1 MATNI
6 APTKSN
12 LISAQA
18 SLKFSQNGFEL
29 LDKKRNVL
37 IREMM
42 GLINRAK
49 NIQDRIDSTFMQAY
63 EALQVANMTEGIST
77 VESIAG
83 SIDEADDYEILL
95 RSVMGVE
102 IPSLKFTKKNLE
114 PTYSFYRTNN
124 AFDIAVMKFQQIKY
138 LIYELAEIE
147 NSVYRLA
154 MEVKRTQKRTNS
166 LQNIQIPKF
175 KGLVKYIQDVLEE
188 KEREDF
194 FRLKMVKKKNARK
207 KKNLKMNIDS

>member
-1 MATNI
+1 MAINI

-12 LISAQA
+12 LISVQA
-18 SLKFSQNGFEL
+18 SLEFSQNGYEL

-49 NIQDRIDSTFMQAY
+49 NIQDRIDSTFTQAY

-83 SIDEADDYEILL
+83 SIDEADDYEILV

-102 IPSLKFTKKNLE
+102 IPSLKFIKKNLE
-114 PTYSFYRTNN
+114 PTYSFYKTNN

-207 KKNLKMNIDS
+207 KKNLKMNIDL